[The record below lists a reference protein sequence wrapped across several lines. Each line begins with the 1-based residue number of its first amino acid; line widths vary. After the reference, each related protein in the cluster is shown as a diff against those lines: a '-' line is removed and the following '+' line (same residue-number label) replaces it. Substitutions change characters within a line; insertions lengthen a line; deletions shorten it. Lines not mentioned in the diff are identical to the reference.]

1 MFDVGFSELIVIGVV
16 ALVVIGP
23 ERLPSV
29 ARTIGALLGKAQRYF
44 NDIKADVKRE
54 LQLEDLRKLQAET
67 EARLR
72 SLEQNVAK
80 EVSGVEASVS
90 HVVAEVEALKTE
102 VSHEPHAAA
111 TPATSAVAGHET
123 PATPPAGQP

>member
-1 MFDVGFSELIVIGVV
+1 MFDIGFSELLVIGVV

-29 ARTIGALLGKAQRYF
+29 ARTVGNLLGRAQRYF

-72 SLEQNVAK
+72 SLEQEVAK
-80 EVSGVEASVS
+80 EVSHVESSVD
-90 HVVAEVEALKTE
+90 HLAAEVAAVKSE
-102 VSHEPHAAA
+102 VAHDATATATKSAELPSGAQSQPH
-111 TPATSAVAGHET
+111 TPA
-123 PATPPAGQP
+123 QP